1 MINILKKISWYL
13 KEEWKIYVGMLL
25 LLLFIAIIALLPAKV
40 LGMAIDAIVF
50 GRRSGS
56 TLSELLAI
64 SLKLC
69 NQNSRK

>member
-1 MINILKKISWYL
+1 MF
-13 KEEWKIYVGMLL
+13 L